1 LSELHGNLS
10 IVENGHVF
18 QIEPQNDWRQGGKPT
33 MSQLASETGVLPC
46 MISMTH
52 AALRLAV
59 QRLMLS
65 SICVLILSKI
75 TLGQKFT
82 GTIQRLKKREI

>member
-1 LSELHGNLS
+1 VHDDPS

-18 QIEPQNDWRQGGKPT
+18 QVEPKNDWRQGGKPT

-52 AALRLAV
+52 PVFIVRV
-59 QRLMLS
+59 
-65 SICVLILSKI
+65 
-75 TLGQKFT
+75 
-82 GTIQRLKKREI
+82 KK